1 MLRLVLAYGK
11 ERDFLFSQVAYGSAV
26 ADSMHSRAIASCA
39 LFWLEDEFTT
49 TTSLR
54 GRESKAHTA
63 SNNKTACPGAEGRL
77 EYPNH
82 KSLLNSRYAHIN
94 LDEFC
99 CMHAFLKSRYFF
111 CNVKVSEMGRS
122 SKDMNS
128 K

>member
-1 MLRLVLAYGK
+1 M
-11 ERDFLFSQVAYGSAV
+11 FSQVAYGSAV

-39 LFWLEDEFTT
+39 LFWLQDEFTT

-82 KSLLNSRYAHIN
+82 KSLLNSRYAQIN
-94 LDEFC
+94 FDEFC
-99 CMHAFLKSRYFF
+99 CMVLFKKVLISFAMLKFQRWGG
-111 CNVKVSEMGRS
+111 VQKI
-122 SKDMNS
+122 
-128 K
+128 